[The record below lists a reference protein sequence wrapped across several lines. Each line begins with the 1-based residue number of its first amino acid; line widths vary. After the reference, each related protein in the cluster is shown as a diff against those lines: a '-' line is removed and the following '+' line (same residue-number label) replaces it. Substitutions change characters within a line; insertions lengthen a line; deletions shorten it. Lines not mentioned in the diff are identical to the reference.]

1 MSVSEKIKMNVY
13 GGTLTR
19 NDGLNV
25 VKLYEIQ
32 FSKSK

>member
-13 GGTLTR
+13 GGTK

-25 VKLYEIQ
+25 VKVHEIQ